1 MHITKLSAITINP
14 NRQRQEFDPQALMEL
29 TESIRDRGL
38 LHAPVCREVDGQL
51 VLVAGERRLRAI
63 TDLFALGGVF
73 TFDGTLFEEGAIP
86 YVNLGDLDPLEAE
99 EAELDENLH
108 RRDLSWQEHASA
120 VQRLHELRGK
130 QAELRGDVQTVADTA
145 LELLGRNDGH
155 YQATIRKESIVA
167 KHLDDPDVAKAKT
180 LDEGFKILKRKEE
193 GRKNAEL
200 AVSVGK
206 TFAVKD
212 HDAHNADC
220 LAWMTFKCLPETYDV
235 ILTDPPYGMGADTFC
250 DAGGKMT
257 GIEHHYDD
265 SYESWKLL
273 MTEWATLSF
282 LVTKPEAHA
291 YVWCDIDNF
300 HELKRMMQAAGW
312 YVFRTPL
319 INVKTGSGRVPLP
332 DRGPR
337 RQYETCLYAIKGN
350 KPVTH
355 IYPDVITSG
364 ADANDGHG
372 ATKPVSLYTNLLQRS
387 VRPGDKVLDCFAGS
401 GPIFPACHLMKVYA
415 TGIEQSPEYYGLC
428 LKRLQKMEME
438 NGEG

>member
-1 MHITKLSAITINP
+1 MNITSISSIQIAA

-29 TESIRDRGL
+29 TESIRERGL
-38 LHAPVCREVDGQL
+38 LHAPVCREVNGVL
-51 VLVAGERRLRAI
+51 TLVAGERRLRAI
-63 TDLFALGGVF
+63 KDLFALGGSF
-73 TFDGTLFEEGAIP
+73 IFDGQSFSGNEVP
-86 YVNLGDLDPLEAE
+86 YVNLGELAPLEAE

-120 VQRLHELRGK
+120 VQRLHELRK
-130 QAELRGDVQTVADTA
+130 AQAEARGDVQTVADTA
-145 LELLGRNDGH
+145 LEVLGRNDGH

-167 KHLDDPDVAKAKT
+167 KHLNDPDVAKAKT

-193 GRKNAEL
+193 NRKNAEL

-206 TFAVKD
+206 TFSVKD
-212 HDAHNADC
+212 HEVFNQDC
-220 LAWMTFKCLPETYDV
+220 LAWMAACPPETFDV

-265 SYESWKLL
+265 SYESWVKL
-273 MTEWATLSF
+273 MAEWSVLSF
-282 LVTKPEAHA
+282 TVCKPQAHA

-364 ADANDGHG
+364 ADQNDGHG

-387 VRPGDKVLDCFAGS
+387 VRPGDRVLDCFAGS
-401 GPIFPACHLMKVYA
+401 GPIFHACHLMKVYA
-415 TGIEQSPEYYGLC
+415 TGIEQNPEYYGIC

-438 NGEG
+438 NGES